1 MSANTEVFEVPPY
14 EATTAEQPDQIT
26 TPPHTVA
33 AYATV
38 PLYRDPSDVRTILSL
53 AVAGIVLV
61 LIVLIL
67 AGVLIY
73 KVTSSPPLVVVDR
86 TKEGDRVVFMNN
98 QEVVAGGVSLTT
110 DRLGDGAKRSAANIF
125 AAYLYKIDPM
135 TRPDDLEHA
144 IKMMV
149 PASAV
154 ELMKQMRLDL
164 EKQRAERWQSVWEPQ
179 VTSIDPTDPYTV
191 RVLGKQHIT
200 RVVKHEVKHETRQL
214 AFNLKLVFDS
224 QGRADRNE
232 RTGFLIADLR
242 DFHIINDQQPSE
254 GEADEAAQAPQ
265 VMPPAQASQNQHPD
279 ARSAQP

>member
-1 MSANTEVFEVPPY
+1 MSSNAEALNMPTY
-14 EATTAEQPDQIT
+14 EAATAEPPDQVS
-26 TPPHTVA
+26 PLPHA
-33 AYATV
+33 AANHTM

-61 LIVLIL
+61 MIVLLL

-98 QEVVAGGVSLTT
+98 QEVVAGGVSVTK
-110 DRLGDGAKRSAANIF
+110 DRPGDGAKRSAANIF
-125 AAYLYKIDPM
+125 AAYLYKIDPV

-154 ELMKQMRLDL
+154 ELMKQMRLEL
-164 EKQRAERWQSVWEPQ
+164 EKQRQERWQSVWEPQ

-200 RVVKHEVKHETRQL
+200 RVVKSEVKHETRQL

-242 DFHIINDQQPSE
+242 DFHIITEQQPGQGE
-254 GEADEAAQAPQ
+254 GDTGAPTSPSTPATPRQ
-265 VMPPAQASQNQHPD
+265 PPGQIG
-279 ARSAQP
+279 QP

>member
-1 MSANTEVFEVPPY
+1 MSANVEALNAPTYEVATDEQIDQ
-14 EATTAEQPDQIT
+14 ATTS
-26 TPPHTVA
+26 PPVA
-33 AYATV
+33 AYPSV
-38 PLYRDPSDVRTILSL
+38 PLYRDPTDVRTILSL

-61 LIVLIL
+61 VIVLLL

-73 KVTSSPPLVVVDR
+73 QLTSSPSLVVVDR
-86 TKEGDRVVFMNN
+86 TREGDRVVLMDG
-98 QEVVAGGVSLTT
+98 QEVAAGGVSLTK
-110 DRLGDGAKRSAANIF
+110 DRPGDGAKRSAANIF
-125 AAYLYKIDPM
+125 AAYLYKIDPV
-135 TRPDDLEHA
+135 TRPDDLERA
-144 IKMMV
+144 LKMMV

-164 EKQRAERWQSVWEPQ
+164 EKQRQERWQSVWEAQ

-200 RVVKHEVKHETRQL
+200 RVVKHEVKRETRQL

-242 DFHIINDQQPSE
+242 DFHIITDGQPGGNEGDPSAQALPPAPATQHQPS
-254 GEADEAAQAPQ
+254 AQL
-265 VMPPAQASQNQHPD
+265 V
-279 ARSAQP
+279 QP

>member
-1 MSANTEVFEVPPY
+1 NAMSANTEVYGMPMY
-14 EATTAEQPDQIT
+14 EAATDEQTDQAAP
-26 TPPHTVA
+26 PPHHA
-33 AYATV
+33 APALV
-38 PLYRDPSDVRTILSL
+38 PLYRDPSDVRTILSM

-98 QEVVAGGVSLTT
+98 QEVVTGGVSLTT
-110 DRLGDGAKRSAANIF
+110 DRPGDGAKRSAANIF

-154 ELMKQMRLDL
+154 ELMKQMRFDL
-164 EKQRAERWQSVWEPQ
+164 ERQRAERWQSVWEPQ

-232 RTGFLIADLR
+232 RTGFLVADLR
-242 DFHIINDQQPSE
+242 DFHIITAQQPGQGE
-254 GEADEAAQAPQ
+254 GDTGAPTSPSTPATPRQ
-265 VMPPAQASQNQHPD
+265 PPGQIG
-279 ARSAQP
+279 QP